1 MPNDYSG
8 LIARSTV
15 SSIWILERALDS
27 FMSLKDSLIPIVI
40 LAGVITHRVRVA
52 ISLDKMTLNYG
63 SIILLYVKRY
73 NKIPADETLGI
84 NARVVGPANIGMLCS
99 PLLHSDS
106 VLMN

>member
-27 FMSLKDSLIPIVI
+27 FMSLKYSLIPMVT

-52 ISLDKMTLNYG
+52 ISLDKMVMNYG
-63 SIILLYVKRY
+63 SIMKLYVREYK
-73 NKIPADETLGI
+73 KDPDDETLSI
-84 NARVVGPANIGMLCS
+84 NASIVGPANIGEL
-99 PLLHSDS
+99 
-106 VLMN
+106 